1 MGSFFSMAIFFV
13 AYVTLPA
20 YLPKQFSFTE
30 SSTGYFMSAISLVAV
45 LTASQMPNIT
55 QKLGKKITVCIGF
68 LFFALDYLLF
78 GVTLDIYIMYVGVV
92 LTGIGFGLTVPL
104 LNHLVVEYSGEM
116 SRGKNLGR
124 FSMMVFAGQ
133 FAATFVEYIP
143 GNSFY
148 IFICTTFISLLVAIF
163 LYIFF
168 KRNN

>member
-1 MGSFFSMAIFFV
+1 
-13 AYVTLPA
+13 
-20 YLPKQFSFTE
+20 
-30 SSTGYFMSAISLVAV
+30 VAV

-55 QKLGKKITVCIGF
+55 QKLGERITVCIGF
-68 LFFALDYLLF
+68 TLFAFGYLLF
-78 GVTLDIYIMYVGVV
+78 GMASEIYIMFVGIV
-92 LTGIGFGLTVPL
+92 LTGIGFGLTIPL
-104 LNHLVVEYSGEM
+104 LNHMVVEHSGEM

-148 IFICTTFISLLVAIF
+148 IFICTAFISLLVAIF

-168 KRNN
+168 KGNN